1 MHNRKK
7 LNSMKLYFG
16 GEWVRVGVGEHIPIG
31 DGIYIGAT
39 GSAVVYG
46 ETLVAA
52 WSGISHIIPHGTPE
66 DWKKLSGRP
75 THIDNLVA
83 HITMDS
89 LKEGASREHLDW
101 EKDCVP
107 NLTELLE
114 NLSLQIEPIHLCMM
128 ACNKLKRKIEY

>member
-1 MHNRKK
+1 
-7 LNSMKLYFG
+7 MKLYVS
-16 GEWVRVGVGEHIPIG
+16 GEWVPVSVGEETPID
-31 DGIYIGAT
+31 DGIYIGAK

-46 ETLVAA
+46 GHLVAA
-52 WSGISHIIPHGTPE
+52 WSGISHVVPHGTPG
-66 DWKKLSGRP
+66 DWKKLSSRT

-89 LKEGASREHLDW
+89 LKEGAKREHLDW
-101 EKDCVP
+101 EEDCVP

-128 ACNKLKRKIEY
+128 ACNKLRRKIRD